1 VNRRLILVGVLA
13 AVALALATFP
23 MRLALALGGSAAAGL
38 SARDVSGSIWS
49 GQLADARW
57 RGAALGTIN
66 AGLSPGALLGGDLR
80 IDFAR
85 DDALNGRLGGAMLL
99 NGGGGVEDVTGAL
112 SLGTSLAGIPLDRL
126 QLDGVGAR
134 FGRSG
139 RCTEA
144 AGTMQ
149 LRLALPVPGL
159 DLTNGLSGPLR
170 CKDGRAEAM
179 LASQS
184 GMERLQLGFDGKGA
198 WRAQLS
204 VAAGRDP
211 LLANLLR
218 SAGFQAVGDMMVLVQ
233 QGRM

>member
-1 VNRRLILVGVLA
+1 VKGRLILAAVLT
-13 AVALALATFP
+13 AVALGLATFP

-38 SARDVSGSIWS
+38 SARSVSGSIWS
-49 GQLADARW
+49 GQLVDARW
-57 RGAALGTIN
+57 RGAALGTID
-66 AGLSPGALLGGDLR
+66 AGLSPGALLSGDLR
-80 IDFAR
+80 MDFAR
-85 DDALNGRLGGAMLL
+85 DDALHGRLGGAMLL
-99 NGGGGVEDVTGAL
+99 NGGGGVEDVTGTL
-112 SLGTSLAGIPLDRL
+112 SLGTSLAAIPLDRL
-126 QLDGVGAR
+126 QLEGIGAR
-134 FGRSG
+134 FDRGG
-139 RCTEA
+139 RCVKA

-159 DLTNGLSGPLR
+159 DLANGLSGPLR

-211 LLANLLR
+211 LLTNLLR
-218 SAGFQAVGDMMVLVQ
+218 AAGFSAVGDTMVLVQ